1 MPNLSFKKKICI
13 TVILKSIYKVKL
25 SNTKGTLIL
34 FPFSKLVTKC
44 MSAIKNFQTKL
55 SNPKFGFSH

>member
-25 SNTKGTLIL
+25 SNTKGTLVSIQQIGDQMH
-34 FPFSKLVTKC
+34 VC
-44 MSAIKNFQTKL
+44 N
-55 SNPKFGFSH
+55 